1 MKNNTFTIV
10 FLVVVLLGI
19 GAMMHI
25 SSAKTVVD
33 DTTALETSVEEMRLE
48 AEEDLGKAIDERFR
62 SKVESG
68 ELTPEMIDGLTMA
81 EIIDIVMAD

>member
-1 MKNNTFTIV
+1 MKNNITIM
-10 FLVVVLLGI
+10 FLLVVLLGI

-25 SSAKTVVD
+25 DSAKTVVD
-33 DTTALETSVEEMRLE
+33 DTTALETSVDKMRIA
-48 AEEDLGKAIDERFR
+48 AEEDLGTAIDERFR
-62 SKVESG
+62 TKVESG